1 MSEKQSY
8 KDQIKE
14 ITAGIEKGIQEL
26 FESDRYR
33 NYLTTMSRFH
43 RYSVNNVMLIHAQ
56 RPDAT
61 LVAGYNRWK
70 NSFERH
76 VKKGERGIRIL
87 APTPYKIK
95 KEQEKLDP
103 DTNLPMIDSEGNPIT
118 EEKEITIP
126 MYKIVRV
133 FDVSQTDGK
142 PLPQLSFDLTG
153 DVAQYEVFLEA
164 LRRTSTVPIGINPM
178 ESGMDG
184 YFSLT
189 EQAIFIR
196 EGMSQVQTVSAIV
209 HEMAHSRLHNYEK
222 IPELADDGETVLAPV
237 EKDRNTEE
245 VEAESVS
252 YAVCQYFGIE
262 TKDNSFGYIAS
273 WSQGKE
279 LKELRASLE
288 TINKTSSELI
298 TSIESHFQE
307 ICKERGIDLTAQ
319 EVAAPDL
326 PEPSVVLKTPDP
338 ISAYAKDFAEYIIDR
353 SKGMRIPG
361 IPVRD
366 AAGIAAWAEEKLQN
380 TDYRPLSNALLDVVA
395 ISGQDARF
403 DDLSDRLASM
413 NLYGISVED
422 DVLSTKRPEYKLVS
436 NFHRMG
442 PGEDTYI
449 QKYLHGENSKLIPAE
464 IVYLGTYE
472 ECLEIQSKLRDGTM
486 TEAQVKSMGD
496 SEKLYLI
503 SGKTYLHIQRTDDG
517 FDYTLYDKETSKLLD
532 GGQINDPEQH
542 IYSICLTVCDQ
553 HGLDGYKVSYAPL
566 ALAESL
572 REAQYKP
579 SQQELRDRLAD
590 HFSQQDAAMWEAEP
604 EQSIDAPLPDPTIS
618 WQQMEH
624 FGYADSDMLPLSKD
638 RAAELM
644 ERDITVYMLYRGG
657 TDAMAFDTEDIV
669 NHDGLFGITRDEW
682 QRVKDSVPARNVEQR
697 FKENPQDAYVIFQ
710 LKQDAPQK
718 LHFAPLGM
726 VGTPQRDNYN
736 AIYTGA
742 LFSGTDTAAM
752 LENLYT
758 TFNTQHPAD
767 FSGHSLS
774 MGDIVAI
781 KQGDRV
787 SFHYCDTVGFKELP
801 GFGENYLRS
810 AELSTEDDYGMID
823 GIINN
828 GKQSTVAELEQQA
841 KSGQPISLMDLADA
855 VHREK
860 KPSVLEKLKTQPQQ
874 PHRKSTPKKS
884 KEREI

>member
-8 KDQIKE
+8 KERIKE
-14 ITAGIEKGIQEL
+14 ITAGIEKGILEL

-33 NYLTTMSRFH
+33 NYLSTMSRFH
-43 RYSVNNVMLIHAQ
+43 HYSLNNVMLIHAQ

-61 LVAGYNRWK
+61 LVAGYNKWK
-70 NSFERH
+70 NSFGRH
-76 VKKGERGIRIL
+76 VKKGERGIQIL

-95 KEQEKLDP
+95 VDKEKLDP
-103 DTNLPMIDSEGNPIT
+103 DTNLPMIDSDGNPIT

-126 MYKIVRV
+126 MFKIVNV

-142 PLPQLSFDLTG
+142 PLPQLSFNLTG

-164 LRRTSTVPIGINPM
+164 LRRTSTVPIDIKPM
-178 ESGMDG
+178 EASMDG
-184 YFSLT
+184 YFNLT

-222 IPELADDGETVLAPV
+222 MTELADNGETVLAPA
-237 EKDRNTEE
+237 EKGRNTEE

-298 TSIESHFQE
+298 TSIESHVQE
-307 ICKERGIDLTAQ
+307 IFKERGIDLNAQ
-319 EVAAPDL
+319 EAAAP
-326 PEPSVVLKTPDP
+326 EATAPSAMPKTPDP
-338 ISAYAKDFAEYIIDR
+338 I
-353 SKGMRIPG
+353 
-361 IPVRD
+361 
-366 AAGIAAWAEEKLQN
+366 AAA
-380 TDYRPLSNALLDVVA
+380 
-395 ISGQDARF
+395 
-403 DDLSDRLASM
+403 
-413 NLYGISVED
+413 
-422 DVLSTKRPEYKLVS
+422 PES
-436 NFHRMG
+436 
-442 PGEDTYI
+442 
-449 QKYLHGENSKLIPAE
+449 
-464 IVYLGTYE
+464 
-472 ECLEIQSKLRDGTM
+472 
-486 TEAQVKSMGD
+486 
-496 SEKLYLI
+496 
-503 SGKTYLHIQRTDDG
+503 
-517 FDYTLYDKETSKLLD
+517 
-532 GGQINDPEQH
+532 
-542 IYSICLTVCDQ
+542 
-553 HGLDGYKVSYAPL
+553 
-566 ALAESL
+566 
-572 REAQYKP
+572 
-579 SQQELRDRLAD
+579 
-590 HFSQQDAAMWEAEP
+590 EP
-604 EQSIDAPLPDPTIS
+604 EQSIDAPLPDPTLS
-618 WQQMEH
+618 FQQMVCY
-624 FGYADSDMLPLSKD
+624 GYADSDMFPLSKD

-644 ERDITVYMLYRGG
+644 EKDITVYMLYRDG

-669 NHDGLFGITRDEW
+669 NHDGLFGITHDEW

-697 FKENPQDAYVIFQ
+697 FKNNPQDAYVIFQ
-710 LKQDAPQK
+710 LKEDAPQN
-718 LHFAPLGM
+718 LYFASLSK
-726 VGTPQRDNYN
+726 VGTPQRDNYD
-736 AIYTGA
+736 AIYTDI
-742 LFSGTDTAAM
+742 LPSR
-752 LENLYT
+752 LEPNVTLEGLYFK
-758 TFNTQHPAD
+758 FNTQHPAD

-787 SFHYCDTVGFKELP
+787 SYHYCDTVGFKELP

-823 GIINN
+823 GMINN
-828 GKQSTVAELEQQA
+828 GKQPTVAELEQQA

-874 PHRKSTPKKS
+874 SHRKSTPKKS